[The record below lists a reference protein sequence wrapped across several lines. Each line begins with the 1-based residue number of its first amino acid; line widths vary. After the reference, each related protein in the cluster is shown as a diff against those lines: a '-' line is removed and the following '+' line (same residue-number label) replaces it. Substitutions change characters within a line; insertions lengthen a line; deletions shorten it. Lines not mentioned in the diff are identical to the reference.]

1 MNEHT
6 LNMRIPQGVKE
17 GRHIRLAGQ
26 GSPGIGGDTTGDL
39 YLEVHFNPDPHYRV
53 DGRDVYVT
61 VPVAPWEAALGAANE
76 APTGL
81 VVD

>member
-26 GSPGIGGDTTGDL
+26 GSPESAATRRATCIWKCISIPIPIIAWMGGMCT
-39 YLEVHFNPDPHYRV
+39 
-53 DGRDVYVT
+53 
-61 VPVAPWEAALGAANE
+61 
-76 APTGL
+76 
-81 VVD
+81 